1 MTQRIT
7 EADLESKIHRLNEIV
22 FNRKVPPEHFAVGKF
37 HLYHAY
43 GKVQLHQCKSTGGQI
58 DDVFRCGFFT
68 KRELYEKMDDF
79 ISGIILTNVSFTKKL
94 GALISGILFEKHKG
108 E

>member
-7 EADLESKIHRLNEIV
+7 EADLASKVHRLNEIV
-22 FNRKVPPEHFAVGKF
+22 FNKKVPPEHFAVGKF

-68 KRELYEKMDDF
+68 KRELYEKMDAF
-79 ISGIILTNVSFTKKL
+79 ISGIILTKREL
-94 GALISGILFEKHKG
+94 YEKIGCPYFGHHL
-108 E
+108 

>member
-1 MTQRIT
+1 MSQCIT
-7 EADLESKIHRLNEIV
+7 EADLASKVHRLNEIV
-22 FNRKVPPEHFAVGKF
+22 FNKEVPPEHFAVGKF

-68 KRELYEKMDDF
+68 KRELYEKMDAF
-79 ISGIILTNVSFTKKL
+79 ISGIILRN
-94 GALISGILFEKHKG
+94 IKG
-108 E
+108 NNYEYA

>member
-22 FNRKVPPEHFAVGKF
+22 FDKKVPPEHFAVGKF

-43 GKVQLHQCKSTGGQI
+43 GKVQLHQCKSIGGQV
-58 DDVFRCGFFT
+58 DDVLRYGLLT
-68 KRELYEKMDDF
+68 KRELYEKMDAF
-79 ISGIILTNVSFTKKL
+79 ISGIILTKREL
-94 GALISGILFEKHKG
+94 YEKIGCPYFGHHL
-108 E
+108 

>member
-7 EADLESKIHRLNEIV
+7 EADLASKIRRLNEIV
-22 FNRKVPPEHFAVGKF
+22 FNKEVPPEHFAVGKF

-43 GKVQLHQCKSTGGQI
+43 GKVQLHQCKSTCGQI
-58 DDVFRCGFFT
+58 DDVFRCGFLT

-79 ISGIILTNVSFTKKL
+79 ISGIIFNKRELY
-94 GALISGILFEKHKG
+94 EKIGCPYFGHHL
-108 E
+108 

>member
-1 MTQRIT
+1 MSQRIT
-7 EADLESKIHRLNEIV
+7 EADLASKVHRLNEIV
-22 FNRKVPPEHFAVGKF
+22 FNKKVPPEHFAVGKF

-68 KRELYEKMDDF
+68 KRELYEKMDAF
-79 ISGIILTNVSFTKKL
+79 ISGIILAKREL
-94 GALISGILFEKHKG
+94 YEKIGCPYFGHHL
-108 E
+108 

>member
-1 MTQRIT
+1 MSQRIT
-7 EADLESKIHRLNEIV
+7 EADLASKIHRLNEIV
-22 FNRKVPPEHFAVGKF
+22 FDKKVPPEHFAVGKF

-68 KRELYEKMDDF
+68 KRELYEKMDAF
-79 ISGIILTNVSFTKKL
+79 ISGIILTKRKL
-94 GALISGILFEKHKG
+94 YEKIGCPYFGHSL
-108 E
+108 

>member
-7 EADLESKIHRLNEIV
+7 EADLAIKIRRLNEIV
-22 FNRKVPPEHFAVGKF
+22 FDRKVPPEHFAVGKF

-79 ISGIILTNVSFTKKL
+79 ISGIIFNKRELY
-94 GALISGILFEKHKG
+94 EKIGCPYFGHHL
-108 E
+108 

>member
-7 EADLESKIHRLNEIV
+7 EADLAIKLHRLNEIV
-22 FNRKVPPEHFAVGKF
+22 FNKEVPPEHFAVGKF
-37 HLYHAY
+37 HLYHAH

-58 DDVFRCGFFT
+58 DDVFRCGFLT
-68 KRELYEKMDDF
+68 KRELYEKMDAF
-79 ISGIILTNVSFTKKL
+79 
-94 GALISGILFEKHKG
+94 ISGILFEKHKG

>member
-7 EADLESKIHRLNEIV
+7 EADLAIKIRRLNEIV
-22 FNRKVPPEHFAVGKF
+22 FDRKVPPEHFAVGKF

-68 KRELYEKMDDF
+68 KRELYEKMDAF
-79 ISGIILTNVSFTKKL
+79 ISGIILAKREL
-94 GALISGILFEKHKG
+94 YEKIGCPYFGHHL
-108 E
+108 

>member
-7 EADLESKIHRLNEIV
+7 EADLASKVHRLNEIV
-22 FNRKVPPEHFAVGKF
+22 FNKKVPPEHFAVGKF

-68 KRELYEKMDDF
+68 KRELYEKMDAF
-79 ISGIILTNVSFTKKL
+79 ISGIILTKREL
-94 GALISGILFEKHKG
+94 YEKIGCPYFGHSL
-108 E
+108 